1 MSNQYKLQYKIVER
15 YSNELSEI
23 DYILK
28 NMKSGL
34 IYGINGHTCTGYG
47 SLETNCE
54 KLATQFYTLLK
65 KIQLG
70 LDAHEMQISEVSS
83 IEDLKKIE

>member
-34 IYGINGHTCTGYG
+34 I
-47 SLETNCE
+47 
-54 KLATQFYTLLK
+54 
-65 KIQLG
+65 
-70 LDAHEMQISEVSS
+70 
-83 IEDLKKIE
+83 